1 MQYGRCD
8 FQNFLTIFTDQF
20 VPPRPIFRVPFPSP
34 TSQQAI
40 LADAGRGVYPTC
52 MQDEVRALLI
62 LQDRDRRLLALAK
75 DLEKLPQD
83 EARAKAKLAGDEA
96 AVAKAHQALLDCELR
111 VKKIELDA
119 ETRRTTIKRLKLQQF
134 ETRKNEEFVALGH
147 EITRYEK
154 DLDAFETTEL
164 EAMDEVDT
172 LRAAQKAA
180 EAALAHTRKLVEEDL
195 AMITQRHAR
204 MEADRIE
211 TLAEREKL
219 LANVP
224 ESVIP
229 LYNRLMKTKDGR
241 AVAPM
246 RDGKCEGCHMKLIA
260 STVMKVQSGREIA
273 QCEDCGRILYVED

>member
-1 MQYGRCD
+1 
-8 FQNFLTIFTDQF
+8 
-20 VPPRPIFRVPFPSP
+20 
-34 TSQQAI
+34 
-40 LADAGRGVYPTC
+40 

-147 EITRYEK
+147 EIVRYEK
-154 DLDAFETTEL
+154 DLDNFETKEL
-164 EAMDEVDT
+164 EAMEEVDGFRT
-172 LRAAQKAA
+172 ALKAA
-180 EAALAHTRKLVEEDL
+180 EAARANTRKRVEEDL
-195 AMITQRHAR
+195 LSIAQRHAAT
-204 MEADRIE
+204 EAERLE
-211 TLAEREKL
+211 VVAERER
-219 LANVP
+219 LAAKAP
-224 ESVIP
+224 ENLIP
-229 LYNRLMKTKDGR
+229 LYNRLMKTKDGL
-241 AVAPM
+241 ALAPL

-260 STVMKVQSGREIA
+260 STVMKAQSAREIA
-273 QCEDCGRILYVED
+273 QCEDCGRILYVEG

>member
-1 MQYGRCD
+1 
-8 FQNFLTIFTDQF
+8 
-20 VPPRPIFRVPFPSP
+20 
-34 TSQQAI
+34 
-40 LADAGRGVYPTC
+40 

-96 AVAKAHQALLDCELR
+96 AVKKAHQALLDCELR

-154 DLDAFETTEL
+154 DLDDFETTEL
-164 EAMDEVDT
+164 EAMDEVDS
-172 LRAAQKAA
+172 LRGAQKTA
-180 EAALAHTRKLVEEDL
+180 ETALAHTRKLVDEDL
-195 AMITQRHAR
+195 AMIAQRHAR

-211 TLAEREKL
+211 TLAERERL
-219 LANVP
+219 LGNVP

-229 LYNRLMKTKDGR
+229 LYNRLMKTKAGL
-241 AVAPM
+241 AVAPL

-260 STVMKVQSGREIA
+260 STVMKVQTGKEIA
-273 QCEDCGRILYVED
+273 QCEDCGRILYIEE